1 MAVARHGGHGGNKLL
16 PGKNCGLCGEPRCA
30 DLARKAKQG
39 LKFLDDCPFVE
50 SGPSLTAGRPPER
63 ASQAGGYSGYDVLGH
78 AYEFVLYPLPGE
90 VSARK
95 IVLPFRPDLTERL
108 AIQPGDLVVGRPM
121 GAGCPVPHVLRVI
134 EADYL
139 TGLLYTW
146 VVGPMAVRERGAKAQ
161 PQLGRG
167 TGQEPALRCERE
179 AGPEQDRE
187 RVPGCQRELELGW
200 GRRLGQA
207 KDVQAYHMIGFEG
220 IAVRPDAASS
230 RRASGAAFG
239 ESSGTGAGGGGSA
252 GSATGASTGAAPCR
266 GQAPHGESSS
276 PSWQPVCGAR
286 YTFLPG
292 FCMMHLSHTGLLN
305 MALQKEAG
313 WQVRLE
319 DIRILAGPG

>member
-1 MAVARHGGHGGNKLL
+1 M
-16 PGKNCGLCGEPRCA
+16 
-30 DLARKAKQG
+30 ARKAKQG

-50 SGPSLTAGRPPER
+50 GGPGLTAERPPER

-78 AYEFVLYPLPGE
+78 AYEFVLHPLPGE

-121 GAGCPVPHVLRVI
+121 GAGCPVPHVLQVI

-139 TGLLYTW
+139 TGLLFTW
-146 VVGPMAVRERGAKAQ
+146 VVGPMAIREGGAMRAE
-161 PQLGRG
+161 PDREL
-167 TGQEPALRCERE
+167 GQEPALRRERE
-179 AGPEQDRE
+179 AGLGQDRE
-187 RVPGCQRELELGW
+187 RMPRLQRELELGW
-200 GRRLGQA
+200 GRGLGQA
-207 KDVQAYHMIGFEG
+207 KDVRAYQMIGFEG
-220 IAVRPDAASS
+220 IALRPDAASS
-230 RRASGAAFG
+230 RQASGAAFG
-239 ESSGTGAGGGGSA
+239 ESSGAGAGGGIA
-252 GSATGASTGAAPCR
+252 GAAAGAAPCR